1 MLQKTFEIVSREE
14 AVRVAE
20 TLRAIPEAAQAG
32 QALLQAFVF
41 RFSHEEAMELLQPIR
56 EAFPELIVTG
66 MSIYAA
72 KPPTVNFD
80 NFTFDEQPTLRLG
93 FFFFERAQVRAICR
107 ELDEGD
113 PDGAVDALRGEL
125 AATPQLKGVRV
136 ALSGFSLHISAML
149 ERLTAG
155 FEDVPFFGTMAD
167 VYYVADRNSEPFI
180 FDARRKYLRG
190 ALLLLF
196 TGEDLHVDVQY
207 IFGWKPIG
215 KPMSITP
222 SPRAI
227 TEGDTAVAALDGVA
241 PEKIYRK
248 YLGIRFDEY
257 LTYNCCEF
265 PLIVERNGLMLGRT
279 PFAFNESGD
288 IIFIGSIRP
297 EETVRFSY
305 TVRDELLANTER
317 RSREM
322 ADFCPQAV
330 ELFACGN
337 RSFMLRDD
345 AVLELECFRRFAPD
359 TLHCSAA
366 GEIYY
371 YHGRGGFLNSALVAI
386 GMREGSPRELRMNEM
401 GCELIHLR
409 DKGMIPLSERILM
422 FLQAMSGDL
431 LLFAQDAQRANR
443 AKSAFLAN
451 MSHEIRSPINAILGM
466 DEMILRESGERE
478 VLDYAEDIESAGKTL
493 LSIINDILDLSK
505 IEEGKMEILPVQY
518 DLSSLVNDLV
528 NMTRRRAEDK
538 GLRFVVQVDENT
550 PHLLVGDE
558 IRIRQC
564 ALNILTNAAKY
575 TERGTVTLQIG
586 YEKLNDEKIMLKL
599 SVSDTGIGMKQED
612 MDRLFAPFA
621 RIEEKRNRNIEGTGL
636 GMSITKQLLLMMG
649 SSLEVQS
656 VYGEGSTFAFAVE
669 QPVAKWEPIGAFAG
683 RYSAGAQ
690 RKAYRELFHAPD
702 ARILVVDDT
711 PVNLSVIRGLLK
723 RTRMQIDTAESG
735 AEALR
740 KAEDTAYDVIFIDHM
755 MPEMDG
761 VETLHRLRA
770 LPGAKTVPCVAL
782 TANAISGAREMYLE
796 LGFSDYLSKPVDG
809 EKLEKL
815 LLKYLPPEKM
825 HDPASCGAPAP
836 AEDKSARVL
845 IVDDD
850 VQVCHLAQKIL
861 GKSCRVEACQNGA
874 DAPAAAERLRPDL
887 ILLDINL
894 GGMTGFDVLRELR
907 SSSVTGSIP
916 VMFLTGERDEE
927 TEIECFRSGAA
938 DFVRKPFVPEVLLQ
952 RTRRIV
958 ALDRLQHGL
967 QSEVRRQTL
976 RAERLSREMMLALS
990 KAVDAKDHY
999 TNGHSLR
1006 VAAYAA
1012 EIARRMGKTP
1022 QEQSQL
1028 YEMGLMHDIGKIG
1041 VSEDLINKDEH
1052 LTVEE
1057 FEQIKRHTIIGS
1069 EILSLITQMPELAG
1083 GARSHHEHYD
1093 GTGYPDGLKG
1103 TDIPETARILCVA
1116 DSYDAMTSTR
1126 IYSPCWTQDAV
1137 REEFKRCSGTQF
1149 DPNIAKVMLAMID
1162 EDTDYRMTER
1172 TADISVWKGSEAL
1185 WLDAEAQPQEKPRA
1199 DDGLFPEDEDS
1210 TLPEWL
1216 RKIDGLDISVGLRHC
1231 GTEETYLE
1239 TLGIYAG
1246 SVSANAE
1253 EIERFSREGD
1263 MGGVITKVHALKSTS
1278 RAIGAAALGDF
1289 AERLELAG
1297 KAGDTQQMLGGL
1309 DELLMRY
1316 RALGGQLAPL
1326 CAAQEEDESLPLLS
1340 EEKVREAYDAMREVL
1355 SSMDFDSVEYL
1366 ANYLRGYRIPES
1378 ERERC
1383 SRILR
1388 AADDFDWEKIGE
1400 LLN

>member
-1 MLQKTFEIVSREE
+1 MKRIDTVVKSIFMVILLLTGALF
-14 AVRVAE
+14 
-20 TLRAIPEAAQAG
+20 LRALTHSDTEGEAYAGSFDSYRISDGWFITYADGTTVGGIRLPMETHQHKGEPVVLRHHLPENIRDGMRMCIRAQRQDVYIFINGSERGRYNAESNTG
-32 QALLQAFVF
+32 FIRRSPESAFVLADLYEEDASGELVIELVPRTSEKI
-41 RFSHEEAMELLQPIR
+41 RFHEVTYAYGNNVWFTYVFANLPMLVTAVILILAGVFSAFAYLFMRKRLLSVITVLRLAEA
-56 EAFPELIVTG
+56 LIVAGMWMLAESELRQIIFKSPAYSSIFSFLLIEMMPPLLLMYFNEIQEHRYEREYVLFETG
-66 MSIYAA
+66 MLSQLLLNSLLNFSGVASYYDTLIYSHILALMSILWAI
-72 KPPTVNFD
+72 
-80 NFTFDEQPTLRLG
+80 FTIATDLRS
-93 FFFFERAQVRAICR
+93 RRI
-107 ELDEGD
+107 
-113 PDGAVDALRGEL
+113 
-125 AATPQLKGVRV
+125 
-136 ALSGFSLHISAML
+136 
-149 ERLTAG
+149 
-155 FEDVPFFGTMAD
+155 
-167 VYYVADRNSEPFI
+167 
-180 FDARRKYLRG
+180 RKYSITAVG
-190 ALLLLF
+190 MLLLL
-196 TGEDLHVDVQY
+196 V
-207 IFGWKPIG
+207 FGIAEIVNFYLSSSIG
-215 KPMSITP
+215 F
-222 SPRAI
+222 
-227 TEGDTAVAALDGVA
+227 GV
-241 PEKIYRK
+241 
-248 YLGIRFDEY
+248 YLG
-257 LTYNCCEF
+257 
-265 PLIVERNGLMLGRT
+265 LG
-279 PFAFNESGD
+279 
-288 IIFIGSIRP
+288 
-297 EETVRFSY
+297 
-305 TVRDELLANTER
+305 LLALLGATAMQTAKDE
-317 RSREM
+317 
-322 ADFCPQAV
+322 
-330 ELFACGN
+330 
-337 RSFMLRDD
+337 MLR
-345 AVLELECFRRFAPD
+345 
-359 TLHCSAA
+359 
-366 GEIYY
+366 
-371 YHGRGGFLNSALVAI
+371 
-386 GMREGSPRELRMNEM
+386 REQKRHADN
-401 GCELIHLR
+401 
-409 DKGMIPLSERILM
+409 
-422 FLQAMSGDL
+422 
-431 LLFAQDAQRANR
+431 ANR
-443 AKSAFLAN
+443 AKSFFLAN
-451 MSHEIRSPINAILGM
+451 MSHEIRTPINAILGM
-466 DEMILRESGERE
+466 DEMILRESADEQIRS
-478 VLDYAEDIESAGKTL
+478 YAGDIRDAGKTL
-493 LSIINDILDLSK
+493 LSLINDILDFSK
-505 IEEGKMEILPVQY
+505 IEEGRMEIHPTQY
-518 DLSSLVNDLV
+518 DLTTVINDLV
-528 NMTRRRAEDK
+528 SMIRSRAEVK
-538 GLRFVVQVDENT
+538 GLRFIVHVDEST
-550 PHLLVGDE
+550 PQILYGDE

-564 ALNILTNAAKY
+564 ALNLLTNAVKY
-575 TERGTVTLQIG
+575 TEKGSVTLDIG
-586 YEKLNDEKIMLKL
+586 YTRWGEDKILLKFR
-599 SVSDTGIGMKQED
+599 VSDTGIGMRKEHLD
-612 MDRLFAPFA
+612 KLFTPFFRA
-621 RIEEKRNRNIEGTGL
+621 EEKRNRAIEGTGL
-636 GMSITKQLLLMMG
+636 GMNITRQLLRLMG
-649 SSLEVQS
+649 SDLDVDS

-669 QPVAKWEPIGAFAG
+669 QPVVKWDSIGKFTGHYEVDA
-683 RYSAGAQ
+683 AQ
-690 RKAYRELFHAPD
+690 RTYRARLHAPEAD
-702 ARILVVDDT
+702 ILVIDDT
-711 PVNLSVIRGLLK
+711 PLNLSVVKGLLK
-723 RTRMQIDTAESG
+723 KTEVRIDTAESG
-735 AEALR
+735 PEAIEMAAR
-740 KAEDTAYDVIFIDHM
+740 KHYDVIFVDHM
-755 MPEMDG
+755 MPGMDG
-761 VETLHRLRA
+761 IETLGELKK
-770 LPGAKTVPCVAL
+770 LPDAQNTVYVAL
-782 TANAISGAREMYLE
+782 TANALSGSRERYLAV
-796 LGFSDYLSKPVDG
+796 GFTDYLSKPVDG
-809 EKLEKL
+809 EKLEEML
-815 LLKYLPPEKM
+815 LTYLPPEKCREEAA
-825 HDPASCGAPAP
+825 DVPEEKPEAQSKLRA
-836 AEDKSARVL
+836 L

-850 VQVCHLAQKIL
+850 EALCHMAGDIL
-861 GKSCRVEACQNGA
+861 GRSFQVTTCSGGA
-874 DAPAAAERLRPDL
+874 DALRQAESLRPDV
-887 ILLDINL
+887 ILLDVDSGQMN
-894 GGMTGFDVLRELR
+894 GFEVLRALR
-907 SSSVTGSIP
+907 ERPDTSDIP
-916 VMFLTGERDEE
+916 VIFLTDARDEE
-927 TEIECFRSGAA
+927 SEIACFRSGAA

-1052 LTVEE
+1052 LTAEE

-1326 CAAQEEDESLPLLS
+1326 CAAQEEDESLPLLE